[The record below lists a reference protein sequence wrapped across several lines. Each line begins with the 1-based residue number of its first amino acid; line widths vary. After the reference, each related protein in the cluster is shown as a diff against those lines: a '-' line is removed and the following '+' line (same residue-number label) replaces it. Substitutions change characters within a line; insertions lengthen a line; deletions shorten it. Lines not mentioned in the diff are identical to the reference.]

1 MTIEIKKDYNL
12 IDYKTSLELMKLR
25 VNEIA
30 NGSRKELLWFLN
42 HDHIYTQ
49 GTSASKN
56 EILKK
61 NKTGALFVIEKN
73 NSLDFVRT
81 TGDELNCIISAPV
94 IESIFFKNSPL
105 HDGAVIIEGNYITGS
120 RIVLPV
126 SENEN
131 INSRLG
137 LRHRAALGITEK
149 TDAIAVVI
157 SEENGKLSLV
167 KNGELKQIKSM
178 GSLNQIMGMMP
189 GMNRKLMKGM
199 DFDDKKLIW
208 TDAIISSMTFEE
220 RKNPIIIDGS
230 RRSRISKGS
239 GRTVQEINQLLK
251 QFTEMK
257 KMMKK
262 MGKMKLPKNLKNQML
277 GLN

>member
-1 MTIEIKKDYNL
+1 MDVDEFI
-12 IDYKTSLELMKLR
+12 
-25 VNEIA
+25 
-30 NGSRKELLWFLN
+30 
-42 HDHIYTQ
+42 
-49 GTSASKN
+49 SAC

-81 TGDELNCIISAPV
+81 TGDELSCIISAPV

-137 LRHRAALGITEK
+137 LRHRAAIGITEK

-167 KNGELKQIKSM
+167 KNGELKQIKSIE
-178 GSLNQIMGMMP
+178 SFKS
-189 GMNRKLMKGM
+189 KL
-199 DFDDKKLIW
+199 
-208 TDAIISSMTFEE
+208 EE
-220 RKNPIIIDGS
+220 
-230 RRSRISKGS
+230 
-239 GRTVQEINQLLK
+239 E
-251 QFTEMK
+251 
-257 KMMKK
+257 
-262 MGKMKLPKNLKNQML
+262 L
-277 GLN
+277 G

>member
-1 MTIEIKKDYNL
+1 MEDILNIAQNYIMPTIDLILFAVMLYYAYKLVKGTAAINIFLGFVIIYIIWSITELVNMPILSNILGGFISVGLIALIVVFQQEIRKFLLLLGSSNITNNKNILRKFNL
-12 IDYKTSLELMKLR
+12 FFKIS
-25 VNEIA
+25 
-30 NGSRKELLWFLN
+30 KEQAKMDVDEF
-42 HDHIYTQ
+42 I
-49 GTSASKN
+49 SAC

-137 LRHRAALGITEK
+137 LRHRAAIGITEK
-149 TDAIAVVI
+149 TDALAIVI
-157 SEENGKLSLV
+157 SEENGKLSLI
-167 KNGELKQIKSM
+167 KNGELIAIKNSEILK
-178 GSLNQIMGMMP
+178 S
-189 GMNRKLMKGM
+189 KL
-199 DFDDKKLIW
+199 
-208 TDAIISSMTFEE
+208 
-220 RKNPIIIDGS
+220 
-230 RRSRISKGS
+230 
-239 GRTVQEINQLLK
+239 EIELQ
-251 QFTEMK
+251 
-257 KMMKK
+257 
-262 MGKMKLPKNLKNQML
+262 
-277 GLN
+277 